1 MSGITATFEEVL
13 WPIVDLDNVNDTFFI
28 SGDKVDLILGD
39 EVDLDGGAV
48 QITVAGSTGNDGT
61 YTVSSLGYYPPDRDE
76 TQINVQESVSDST
89 VDGAIPWNYR
99 FSVTGDRTSEFS
111 VYRRIRANCGSDGYK
126 YSYVLSA
133 AYNSAENKTI
143 INLGSPVLT
152 SNLIEVHYGRISV
165 GESGALPVK
174 GVQENLPRDLA
185 GLDHGGQN
193 ARGSKALNL
202 QTGRPAS
209 HRVAYGDYS
218 VAIGYGPFALGKG
231 AVAIG
236 WSDNGSPHAE
246 KYAVTVGKNAKADY
260 YCVSIGKDVKAYQES
275 VSIGK
280 GAEAFNYSAAVGP
293 GADSGG
299 SYSVAVG
306 YNASA
311 DNQGAVAVGGKTT
324 AGYNGVAVGHNVESG
339 WGGVSIGYGL
349 AYSSTQPDDAPGA
362 EAVAIGYNIYAGAES
377 VAIGD
382 GPKAGAVAVAIG
394 YNAQAKAETVAI
406 GNMSYASYDGFAGGS
421 HAHAKAG
428 STAVGAYTTTEYSSV
443 SVGYSAE
450 AKNSAA
456 AMGYK
461 AYAGNGAV
469 AVGYQAHA
477 SQLGLAVGYKA
488 KGAASYAAIISGGIC
503 TRKTANS
510 SGKHPMLD
518 FAAAET
524 TVMSGVVDLTAAGD
538 TEISLPTGAGFFPN
552 EVGVLITEQA
562 AVDWAITAVDT
573 SNDWLAVSG
582 DQSAAVD
589 TGDEFTVSGSTGND
603 GTYTVSSLTYDSEND
618 QTEIHVS
625 ESVDD
630 STADGSISYFRQP
643 SVSFGEGSADPA
655 TLSASAQ
662 TTGLDSA
669 GARERRQAL
678 DKDAGVST
686 LSATVDT
693 AATADTLSGRVYFQG
708 LFVEDE

>member
-13 WPIVDLDNVNDTFFI
+13 WSIVDLDTTNDNFFI
-28 SGDKVDLILGD
+28 SGDQVDLILGD
-39 EVDLDGGAV
+39 QVDLDGGAV
-48 QITVAGSTGNDGT
+48 QITVSGSTGNDDT
-61 YTVSSLGYYPPDRDE
+61 YTVSSLHYYPPDRDE
-76 TQINVQESVSDST
+76 TQIRVQESIPDTT
-89 VDGAIPWNYR
+89 VDGAIRWDYR

-111 VYRRIRANCGSDGYK
+111 TYRRIRANCGSDGYK

-133 AYNSAENKTI
+133 EYDSAENKTI
-143 INLGSPVLT
+143 VNLGSPVLT

-165 GESGALPVK
+165 GESGALPIK

-185 GLDHGGQN
+185 ALDHGGQI
-193 ARGSKALNL
+193 ARGSQALNL
-202 QTGRPAS
+202 QTGRPES

-236 WSDNGSPHAE
+236 WSDNNQPHAE
-246 KYAVTVGKNAKADY
+246 KYAVTVGKNAKADE
-260 YCVSIGKDVKAYQES
+260 YCIGIGMDTRAYQES

-324 AGYNGVAVGHNVESG
+324 AGYNGVAVGHNVESD

-349 AYSSTQPDDAPGA
+349 AYSSTQPDFAPGS
-362 EAVAIGYNIYAGAES
+362 EAVAIGYNLYCGSEA

-382 GPKAGAVAVAIG
+382 RPKAGAVAVAVG
-394 YNAQAKAETVAI
+394 HKAQAEAETVAI
-406 GNMSYASYDGFAGGS
+406 GDNSVAA
-421 HAHAKAG
+421 
-428 STAVGAYTTTEYSSV
+428 YSSV
-443 SVGYSAE
+443 SVGAYTE
-450 AKNSAA
+450 TKNSAA
-456 AMGYK
+456 AFGYEAYAGNRAVAAGYK
-461 AYAGNGAV
+461 AYAP
-469 AVGYQAHA
+469 
-477 SQLGLAVGYKA
+477 QLGLAVGYKA
-488 KGAASYAAIISGGIC
+488 KGAASYAAIISGMIC

-524 TVMSGVVDLTAAGD
+524 TVMSGVIDLTAAGD
-538 TEISLPTGAGFFPN
+538 TEISLPTGVGFFPN
-552 EVGVLITEQA
+552 EVGVLITEQTA
-562 AVDWAITAVDT
+562 TDWAITAVDT

-582 DQSAAVD
+582 DQTGAVD

-618 QTEIHVS
+618 RTEIHVS

-643 SVSFGEGSADPA
+643 DLSFGEGSSSPD
-655 TLSASAQ
+655 TLSAAAR
-662 TTGLDSA
+662 TAGLDAA
-669 GARERRQAL
+669 GARERRQTL

-693 AATADTLSGRVYFQG
+693 AATADTLTGRVYFQG